1 MTVLRAA
8 LSALVIVAVSACQ
21 VTPKA
26 GVESATT
33 EPAVDPRQSRD
44 LGVRTLL
51 ATAAAY
57 LDAADPASARQVLD
71 QIARQRL
78 DPMTRVDF
86 DQLRTA
92 LALRENDVASARAIL
107 DATTALNARQ
117 RTDELYLRAQLA
129 RLEGRPGDAA
139 AVLFAI
145 DSGADAGAVQA
156 LNDLIWS
163 DLSRVP
169 VYEVSGRAVAATDSV
184 AAGWW
189 ALASL
194 ASTSFDLGSLRQG
207 LVAWQREHR
216 DHPAAKALPQRL
228 VELTQQ
234 RFSPTTVALLVPLS
248 GPLAGAGSAVRDGFL
263 AAFYRGTSD
272 RRVLIYDSALD
283 AFAALY
289 EQAIAD
295 GADAIV
301 GPLDKPS
308 VSAANAMA
316 TRVLPTL
323 ALNYLGGE
331 EVPSPNF
338 FQIGL
343 AIEDEAAAIAERIIA
358 DGVERIALFA
368 TASDWSTRA
377 ANEIR
382 ARLSD
387 ANAQLVS
394 DAYIIDTRTITSTVG
409 QALLVEESAARRVE
423 LENALGSKVEFVA
436 RRRHDL
442 DAIIA
447 LTDAVSTSALQPAL
461 AFHFAADVPLYGTS
475 QLTQG
480 GTRALA
486 RDLDGVRV
494 TQMPWR
500 VYPDA
505 LKSEIE
511 QAIPSATSDL
521 GGLYALG
528 VDAYRIIDRVGVF
541 ASEAVPDMLGATGV
555 LSLDRRSAFRRS
567 PVWAVISDGALVPL
581 PIVVPA
587 T

>member
-26 GVESATT
+26 GVERATT
-33 EPAVDPRQSRD
+33 PPAVDPRQSKD
-44 LGVRTLL
+44 LAVRTLL
-51 ATAAAY
+51 DTAAAY

-71 QIARQRL
+71 QIAGQRL

-86 DQLRTA
+86 DQLRAA
-92 LALRENDVASARAIL
+92 LALRENDVASALAIL
-107 DATTALNARQ
+107 DATTPLNARQ

-129 RLEGRPGDAA
+129 RLGGRPADAA
-139 AVLFAI
+139 AALFAI
-145 DSGADAGAVQA
+145 DTGADAGAVQA

-163 DLSRVP
+163 DLSRVS

-194 ASTSFDLGSLRQG
+194 ASTSFDLGSLRKG
-207 LVAWQREHR
+207 LVAWQQEHR

-228 VELTQQ
+228 LELTQQ

-301 GPLDKPS
+301 GPLEKPS

-331 EVPSPNF
+331 EVPGPNF

-368 TASDWSTRA
+368 TASDWSARA

-387 ANAQLVS
+387 ANTQLVS

-409 QALLVEESAARRVE
+409 QALLVDESAARRVE
-423 LENALGSKVEFVA
+423 LEHALGSKVEFVA

-541 ASEAVPDMLGATGV
+541 GSDAVPDMLGATGV
-555 LSLDRRSAFRRS
+555 LSLDRRNAFRRS